1 MSGAATAP
9 EPARSARQR
18 LAGRVLA
25 AALFGLRD
33 ALEDDKPR
41 DAIVEEAPEPG
52 EEDWLIWLDQDDPSR
67 SLVIVPMPGAR
78 PREGDR

>member
-1 MSGAATAP
+1 MSAAVAP
-9 EPARSARQR
+9 EPAASARSR

-41 DAIVEEAPEPG
+41 DAVVEEAPEPSD
-52 EEDWLIWLDQDDPSR
+52 EDWLIWLDQDDAAR
-67 SLVIVPMPGAR
+67 SLIIVPRAGER
-78 PREGDR
+78 I